1 MKEIQTLIKTKQ
13 NQKWKIQHKLLK
25 RRTLRFSSYKNF
37 ELLIISSLLKVK
49 LWWAEARERKR
60 IVFFSTFIFSEGIF
74 FNICVLSHCRVYWKN
89 FLKICT
95 FTYKKHINSYTFLH
109 ISKSSKAFSVPLI
122 ICFYQFHILQGK
134 VIQQVNFSRWLW
146 NLYKSYHFKLQTV
159 SLFKIVKRVL
169 VKIVLVKIILKV
181 VLIFFGETVSKNTW
195 TGNLSFFFSLILEQY
210 KDVGNIGDTLEAV
223 VRRCSVKKFLI
234 ISHNSKKSTCAR
246 VYFLIKFSLI
256 LEHKTI

>member
-1 MKEIQTLIKTKQ
+1 MFYLIVECIEKTF
-13 NQKWKIQHKLLK
+13 WK
-25 RRTLRFSSYKNF
+25 Y
-37 ELLIISSLLKVK
+37 
-49 LWWAEARERKR
+49 
-60 IVFFSTFIFSEGIF
+60 
-74 FNICVLSHCRVYWKN
+74 VL
-89 FLKICT
+89 
-95 FTYKKHINSYTFLH
+95 LH
-109 ISKSSKAFSVPLI
+109 IKSILIHTLFCIFSKSSKAFSVPLI

-169 VKIVLVKIILKV
+169 VKIVLVKIMLKV
-181 VLIFFGETVSKNTW
+181 VLTFFGETVSKNTW

-223 VRRCSVKKFLI
+223 VRRCSVKKFWI
-234 ISHNSKKSTCAR
+234 ISHNSQESTCAR